1 MRFTINLATQTYLDK
16 RLLNQVCFCVITL
29 LVLLLGWNV
38 MRASW
43 NQGEKRKLDEEILAF
58 EGRLNNKP
66 GGVPEKDF
74 ARQQAQIRFY
84 NEIIDRKSLNWMQ
97 LLELIESVTPEGIA
111 MSLVAPGKNKGELEL
126 EGRSRSFGVIR
137 QYLEKL
143 EESRNFTNVLLLSH
157 KELAISETG
166 RGVQFKISCQ
176 VQF

>member
-1 MRFTINLATQTYLDK
+1 MRFTINLATQSYLDK
-16 RLLNQVCFCVITL
+16 RLLNQVCFCVIAL

-43 NQGEKRKLDEEILAF
+43 NQGEKRKLNEEIFVF

-74 ARQQAQIRFY
+74 TRQQAQISFY
-84 NEIIDRKSLNWMQ
+84 NEIVDRKSINWLQ

-111 MSLVAPGKNKGELEL
+111 MSAVTPGKKKGELEL
-126 EGRSRSFGVIR
+126 EGRARSFGVIR
-137 QYLEKL
+137 QYLEKV
-143 EESRNFTNVLLLSH
+143 EASQNFTNVLLLSH
-157 KELAISETG
+157 QELMVGETG